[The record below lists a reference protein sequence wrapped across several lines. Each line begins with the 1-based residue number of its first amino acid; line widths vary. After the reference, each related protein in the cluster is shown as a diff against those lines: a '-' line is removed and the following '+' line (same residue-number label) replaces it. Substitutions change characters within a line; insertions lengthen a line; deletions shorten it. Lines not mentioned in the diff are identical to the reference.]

1 MYLEGHDADG
11 WTTHLKPFYRYMNK
25 AVRATFTLKKGDA
38 TSLLSHTWNVV
49 AHLRSSGRD
58 FSVFDFLWNNLIFVG
73 TDPEHCLPYAPY
85 VMFLIE
91 TTSKTIYPKDYTH
104 SHLRIMKKR
113 GTGLPPPPGTIRSA
127 SGVPVDD
134 TPAAAAACVAQAAA
148 TTAAVVGHDP
158 YRPSHWS
165 SFPMSGH
172 LPPEASLRTRC
183 CGLSPL
189 LSSFVAAT
197 PLKSTSVRGASRNF
211 KIMLVYLTLLFVT
224 FPRSV
229 THGLILRLRTLLL
242 LQPLLLM
249 LLVLSWRRRKNL
261 MRRRRG

>member
-11 WTTHLKPFYRYMNK
+11 WTTHLKLFYRYMNK

-38 TSLLSHTWNVV
+38 ISLLSHTWNVV

-73 TDPEHCLPYAPY
+73 TDPERCLPYAPY

-113 GTGLPPPPGTIRSA
+113 GTGLPPPPRTIRTIRSA

-158 YRPSHWS
+158 YRPSHRS
-165 SFPMSGH
+165 SSYVGPSTSRGKSKNKVLRAFT
-172 LPPEASLRTRC
+172 SLIKLCRSNAIEINKCQR
-183 CGLSPL
+183 GIKELQDH
-189 LSSFVAAT
+189 AAT
-197 PLKSTSVRGASRNF
+197 SSHALGPVVASEE
-211 KIMLVYLTLLFVT
+211 
-224 FPRSV
+224 
-229 THGLILRLRTLLL
+229 
-242 LQPLLLM
+242 
-249 LLVLSWRRRKNL
+249 
-261 MRRRRG
+261 